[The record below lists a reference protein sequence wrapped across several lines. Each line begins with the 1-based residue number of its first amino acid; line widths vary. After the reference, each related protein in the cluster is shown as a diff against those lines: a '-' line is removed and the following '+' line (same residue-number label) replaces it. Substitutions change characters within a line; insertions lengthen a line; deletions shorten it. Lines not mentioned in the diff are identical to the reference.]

1 METVI
6 VYRCRPQD
14 KRELVNF
21 VQKHEIFENPITA
34 AIGDG
39 SNDISMLL

>member
-6 VYRCRPQD
+6 VYRCTPKN
-14 KRELVNF
+14 KRDLVRL
-21 VQKHEIFENPITA
+21 VQEHPIFDNPITA

-39 SNDISMLL
+39 SNDTSMLL